1 MQEAEGGFYD
11 RALRRI
17 WALTLV
23 LGAGGAFALLAL
35 RGSRTALG
43 FLLGAALSI
52 LNFRG
57 LEMLVSAL
65 GGSRKPGLLAAL
77 FMGLRYLL
85 AGITL
90 YVIVK
95 LLGFPPVPVLAG
107 LLVPFGAAV
116 LEILYELIFPAHA

>member
-57 LEMLVSAL
+57 LEMLVNAL

-95 LLGFPPVPVLAG
+95 LLGFQPVPVLAG